1 MARRRFSVITPV
13 YDPPAE
19 VLRSTVRSVRDQT
32 FANWELCLVDDA
44 STSSHVG
51 EVLRE
56 VAASDPRI
64 LVERRTSNG
73 GIAAASNDA
82 LAMASGELL
91 VLLDHD
97 DELHRDA
104 LRIVD
109 EAVAAQPDA
118 DYVYS
123 DEDKIDESGR
133 HFGPFYKPGWSPERF
148 RTQMYTCHLSVL
160 RAALVDEVGGFR
172 LEYDGSQDWDLILR
186 VTERARRV
194 VHIPRVLY
202 HWRTV
207 STSVASGGEVVKP
220 FAYSAGTRTLQDHC
234 DRVGFPARVEHSE
247 EHPGVYELVPALD
260 EHPRVSIVIPTGGAL
275 GDVGAERICL
285 VTRCV
290 GSILAASTYP
300 NYEIVVVADTTT
312 PAGVLGE
319 LSDLVGQHLRV
330 VPYDLPFNFSDKIN
344 TGVLA
349 STGTHVLMLNDD
361 TEVVTPSWLERLVM
375 YSNCPGIGAVGAKL
389 LYGDGRLQ
397 HVGVTVSGSLPQH
410 PYRGFA
416 GDHGGYFNVVH
427 VASDYSA
434 VTGACL
440 MTERC
445 VFDEVGGLSTLLPHS
460 FNDVDYCLK
469 VGSIGQRVAYD
480 PGTVL
485 RHFESASRAPEA
497 SEAELQLL
505 RDRWGSVMQTDPY
518 ESANFHPGSR
528 HQVPPIYHA
537 DGTVLI

>member
-1 MARRRFSVITPV
+1 VARPRFSVITPV

-19 VLRSTVRSVRDQT
+19 VLRSTVRSVREQA
-32 FANWELCLVDDA
+32 FADWELCLVDDA

-51 EVLRE
+51 DVLTE
-56 VAASDPRI
+56 VAAADPRI
-64 LVERRTSNG
+64 HVARRTSNG

-82 LAMASGELL
+82 VAMATGELL

-97 DELHRDA
+97 DELHPDA
-104 LRIVD
+104 LRLVD
-109 EAVAAQPDA
+109 EAVTENPDA

-123 DEDKIDESGR
+123 DEDKIDERGR
-133 HFGPFYKPGWSPERF
+133 RSGPFYKPGWSPERL

-160 RAALVDEVGGFR
+160 RASLVAEVGGFR
-172 LEYDGSQDWDLILR
+172 SEYDGSQDWDLILR
-186 VTERARRV
+186 VTELARRV

-207 STSVASGGEVVKP
+207 STSVASGGDVVKP
-220 FAYSAGTRTLQDHC
+220 FAYAAGTRALQSHC

-247 EHPGVYELVPALD
+247 EHPGVYELVPVLE
-260 EHPRVSIVIPTGGAL
+260 EHPRVSIVVPTRGAF
-275 GDVGAERICL
+275 GDVEAERTCL
-285 VTRCV
+285 VTHCV
-290 GSILAASTYP
+290 RSIVDGSTYP
-300 NYEIVVVADTTT
+300 DYEIIVVADTTT
-312 PAGVLGE
+312 PGGVLDD
-319 LSDLVGQHLRV
+319 LSGVGGQHFRV

-349 STGTHVLMLNDD
+349 STGDHVVMLNDD
-361 TEVVTPSWLERLVM
+361 TEVVTPHWLERLVM
-375 YSNCPGIGAVGAKL
+375 YSSFPGIGAVGAKL

-397 HVGVTVSGSLPQH
+397 HVGVTVSGALPQH
-410 PYRGFA
+410 PYRGFS
-416 GDHGGYFNVVH
+416 GDSGGYCNVVR
-427 VASDYSA
+427 VANNYSA

-440 MTERC
+440 MTERN

-469 VGSIGQRVAYD
+469 VGSIGQRVVYD

-485 RHFESASRAPEA
+485 HHFESATRAPEA
-497 SEAELQLL
+497 SDAEFRHL
-505 RDRWGSVMQTDPY
+505 RDRWRWVLQTDAY
-518 ESANFHPGSR
+518 ESPNFHPGSR